1 MNPYSL
7 LACGLLHMLKEN
19 TSWRRKTEIKITI
32 WAAEIIKV
40 GKQMQKKGN
49 L

>member
-1 MNPYSL
+1 MWPVTH
-7 LACGLLHMLKEN
+7 AKKN
-19 TSWRRKTEIKITI
+19 TLWSRKTKIKITI
-32 WAAEIIKV
+32 CTAEMIKV

>member
-1 MNPYSL
+1 MCPVTHAKKTHTLQS
-7 LACGLLHMLKEN
+7 
-19 TSWRRKTEIKITI
+19 RKTKIKITTC
-32 WAAEIIKV
+32 AAEMIKV